1 MLNAG
6 CPKAEKEGENSSFGY
21 WVDRLSCSLKW
32 SPRSKLFKIWCFA
45 APLKNEKIKRDGG
58 SSPVRIDKQACA
70 LSTVMRLVVEE
81 MQQDISA
88 CPMSLWRPYMFYAVA
103 LLPQGN
109 LRVFQRKGQSA
120 PESRRQPRPQASIS

>member
-1 MLNAG
+1 M
-6 CPKAEKEGENSSFGY
+6 C
-21 WVDRLSCSLKW
+21 
-32 SPRSKLFKIWCFA
+32 
-45 APLKNEKIKRDGG
+45 
-58 SSPVRIDKQACA
+58 